1 MNGSGIDLST
11 SAFHAQ
17 MQKCPP
23 MHPQV
28 HIHSYATQKTQRKK
42 RRRRKKKGR
51 EGGEGEKGRALA
63 AKPDYMSLIPG
74 PTWYKRKLTPID

>member
-11 SAFHAQ
+11 SASHAQ

-28 HIHSYATQKTQRKK
+28 HIHSYATQKIQRKK

-51 EGGEGEKGRALA
+51 EGGGRREG
-63 AKPDYMSLIPG
+63 
-74 PTWYKRKLTPID
+74 